1 MWLLSLGAL
10 CAFFALGSLFFQDA
24 HALNLQLCLCRSR
37 GRGSLAAGSGS
48 RNLPHVPQIL
58 VKDAQGQV
66 VNAQFSK
73 LHRSGGS
80 RACREL
86 HFNPEQACTLEVL
99 DCNGDSH
106 VLPIRGTLMGT
117 PTWHTRMTNG
127 IFTLKI
133 HSGKGG
139 RGGARATGRGG
150 DGDNDIHSMDL
161 ASPSS
166 SMEEEEELEDPQ
178 QQPLRLATPHSPTQ
192 DPEDESVFAI
202 ASSAVM
208 LLVLWL
214 VDMPEFLFA
223 AGGAF

>member
-24 HALNLQLCLCRSR
+24 QALNLQLCLCRH
-37 GRGSLAAGSGS
+37 RGSLAAGSDS
-48 RNLPHVPQIL
+48 HNLSHKPQIL

-66 VNAQFSK
+66 VDMRLNR
-73 LHRSGGS
+73 LHRSGGNHACWKLDVS
-80 RACREL
+80 SERA
-86 HFNPEQACTLEVL
+86 HTLEVL

-106 VLPIRGTLMGT
+106 ILPIRGTLMGT
-117 PTWHTRMTNG
+117 PTWNTRVTNG
-127 IFTLKI
+127 ILTLKI
-133 HSGKGG
+133 RSGKA
-139 RGGARATGRGG
+139 GARATGRGG
-150 DGDNDIHSMDL
+150 DSDNDSHSMDL
-161 ASPSS
+161 ASPGS

-178 QQPLRLATPHSPTQ
+178 QQPLHLATPHSPTQ

-214 VDMPEFLFA
+214 VDMHEILFA
-223 AGGAF
+223 AGSAF